1 MSTVS
6 SNNSTNVPLTNG
18 QTFTGTKDL
27 VDKYASAIV
36 YVAADQGCL
45 VKVQHSADGV
55 NFDIEDSWSIEEAS
69 SLQCEVKGRW
79 ARTLVT
85 NNSGIDMAM
94 LRVQTLYKSIP
105 QKISLDSTSINA
117 TVGDITVVSMPSVSF
132 DGAQPVTFDYNNQSV
147 QVWGFD
153 GATNKQ
159 LATDGDGKLMLA
171 GGANIN
177 VYGYDG
183 SFNRQLHTDSNG
195 VLSVNF
201 NGTQA
206 VAFDGTQNVAVSG
219 NVSIND
225 GASVNIG
232 SLPGITFDGTPS
244 VSVSG
249 NVSINDGASVN
260 VGSLPSISFDGTQSV
275 SVSGNVTINDGAS
288 VSVSSLPNVTITDGS
303 NINVFGLD
311 SGTPRAIAVDTAGKL
326 QTVATLA
333 PNQTIIMQADNS
345 STMRNV
351 KCNGDGEVFVV
362 LSGDS
367 ASLAIGSLPEV
378 VLQAG
383 QSIDIGTMPNVTVN
397 HDVVSMYRNL
407 NLSTTGQVVKNSA
420 GLLCGFSLFNLSGFD
435 HFVKIYNKATAATD
449 SDTPLLTFCVRAN
462 DEYSKDFSAPIKFT
476 DGVSIRASQQIAD
489 NDTSALGTNDCM
501 VNFLYA

>member
-201 NGTQA
+201 NGTQD
-206 VAFDGTQNVAVSG
+206 VAIDG
-219 NVSIND
+219 NVTLND

-232 SLPGITFDGTPS
+232 TMP
-244 VSVSG
+244 
-249 NVSINDGASVN
+249 NVTVNDGASVKIQALYASGGTFDNLLLDSNQNLCVN
-260 VGSLPSISFDGTQSV
+260 VMENVSIGSMP
-275 SVSGNVTINDGAS
+275 NVTINDGAS
-288 VSVSSLPNVTITDGS
+288 VSVSSLPNVTITDGA

-326 QTVATLA
+326 QTVT
-333 PNQTIIMQADNS
+333 
-345 STMRNV
+345 
-351 KCNGDGEVFVV
+351 
-362 LSGDS
+362 
-367 ASLAIGSLPEV
+367 AIA
-378 VLQAG
+378 AG
-383 QSIDIGTMPNVTVN
+383 QSVDIGTMPNVTVN